1 MHSELNV
8 LYYRLVEITGEIQ
21 QNNFTSID
29 IEEFFGS
36 EEKKEEFSTELV
48 VLSQNEAAVLAKL
61 IHFLKDDAP
70 DTLMGIMDRFA
81 DMERLVANITH
92 FPSLL
97 ERQIIMGETRTQ
109 HTLIEGLLTHRDG
122 DKMLHLP
129 SKAILGKGFL
139 VAKYHTF
146 IAMYRIAVNAGM
158 DPKDAQEVYNAAS
171 TILFTIMVEDVY
183 LDLIDDQSIAI
194 DIRRQIAFSL
204 IVLWEHRYDQNVSDV
219 APVLQTVWE
228 ARRNLAPAFG
238 TMVGTS
244 ELLLISI
251 QMDET
256 WTAFLRERLSDKDV
270 SQAMEEFLFGLSYEQ
285 IQTLRRILRER
296 GIAAIGR
303 DEISTFLEQEI
314 KIDVASDL
322 RDFYMQYTVR
332 RDNARTRKRLQIQGP
347 HNTLEDHY
355 MRFVLERNKEKQEND
370 SE

>member
-1 MHSELNV
+1 M
-8 LYYRLVEITGEIQ
+8 LYYKLVEMADDMHQED
-21 QNNFTSID
+21 FTHID
-29 IEEFFGS
+29 IEEFFDS
-36 EEKKEEFSTELV
+36 DETKEKFSTELV
-48 VLSQNEAAVLAKL
+48 VLSQDEAAVLAKL
-61 IHFLKDDAP
+61 IHFLKDDDP
-70 DTLMGIMDRFA
+70 DTLLGIMDRFA
-81 DMERLVANITH
+81 DLERLVANITH

-97 ERQIIMGETRTQ
+97 ERQIILGETRTQ

-129 SKAILGKGFL
+129 SKATLGKGFL
-139 VAKYHTF
+139 VTKYHTF
-146 IAMYRIAVNAGM
+146 ISMYRIAVNSGM
-158 DPKDAQEVYNAAS
+158 DSKDIQEVYQAAS
-171 TILFTIMVEDVY
+171 TILFTIMAEDVY
-183 LDLIDDQSIAI
+183 LDLIDDQTIPV
-194 DIRRQIAFSL
+194 DIRREIAFSL

-219 APVLQTVWE
+219 APVLRTVWE

-251 QMDET
+251 QMDES
-256 WTAFLRERLSDKDV
+256 WTAFLREKLSEKDV

-285 IQTLRRILRER
+285 IQTLRKILRER

-332 RDNARTRKRLQIQGP
+332 RDNARVRKRLKIPGP
-347 HNTLEDHY
+347 CHTLEDHY
-355 MRFVLERNKEKQEND
+355 MRFILERNKEKQQD
-370 SE
+370 VSE

>member
-1 MHSELNV
+1 MQQDGYTNVDIDEFYEL
-8 LYYRLVEITGEIQ
+8 
-21 QNNFTSID
+21 
-29 IEEFFGS
+29 
-36 EEKKEEFSTELV
+36 EEKEEKFSTELV
-48 VLSQNEAAVLAKL
+48 VLSENEAAVLAKL

-70 DTLMGIMDRFA
+70 DTLLGIMDRFA
-81 DMERLVANITH
+81 DMERLVANIAH

-97 ERQIIMGETRTQ
+97 EQQIIMGETRTQ
-109 HTLIEGLLTHRDG
+109 HTLAEGLLTHRDG

-139 VAKYHTF
+139 VTKYHTF
-146 IAMYRIAVNAGM
+146 IAMYRIAVTAGM
-158 DPKDAQEVYNAAS
+158 DKKDYQEVYNTAS
-171 TILFTIMVEDVY
+171 AILFTIMLEDVY
-183 LDLIDDQSIAI
+183 LDLIDDQTLPL

-204 IVLWEHRYDQNVSDV
+204 IVLWEHRYDPTVTDA
-219 APVLQTVWE
+219 APVLQAVWE

-251 QMDET
+251 QMDEN
-256 WTAFLRERLSDKDV
+256 WTAFLREKLKDTDV

-285 IQTLRRILRER
+285 IQTLRNILRER

-303 DEISTFLEQEI
+303 DEISSFLEQEV

-332 RDNARTRKRLQIQGP
+332 RDNARARKRLKIPGP

-355 MRFVLERNKEKQEND
+355 MRFILEKNKEKQQNV
-370 SE
+370 SK

>member
-1 MHSELNV
+1 M
-8 LYYRLVEITGEIQ
+8 LYYRFVEMTENMQ
-21 QNNFTSID
+21 QEDFTQVDID
-29 IEEFFGS
+29 EFFES
-36 EEKKEEFSTELV
+36 DEKQEEFSTELV
-48 VLSQNEAAVLAKL
+48 VLSESEAAVLAKL
-61 IHFLKDDAP
+61 IHFLKDDDP
-70 DTLMGIMDRFA
+70 NTLLGIMERFA

-109 HTLIEGLLTHRDG
+109 HTLIEGLLAHRDG

-139 VAKYHTF
+139 VTKYHTF
-146 IAMYRIAVNAGM
+146 ISMYRIAVNAGM
-158 DPKDAQEVYNAAS
+158 PHKDAQEVYKAAS
-171 TILFTIMVEDVY
+171 IILFTIMAEDVY
-183 LDLIDDQSIAI
+183 LDLLDEQTLPL
-194 DIRRQIAFSL
+194 DIRQEIAYSL
-204 IVLWEHRYDQNVSDV
+204 IVLWEHRYDHTVYDA
-219 APVLQTVWE
+219 APVLQAVWE

-251 QMDET
+251 QMDEN
-256 WTAFLRERLSDKDV
+256 WTAFLREKLSDKDV

-285 IQTLRRILRER
+285 IQTLRTILRER

-322 RDFYMQYTVR
+322 RDFYMQYPVR
-332 RDNARTRKRLQIQGP
+332 RDNARVRKRLQIPGP
-347 HNTLEDHY
+347 HHTLEDHY
-355 MRFVLERNKEKQEND
+355 MRFILERNKEKQQD
-370 SE
+370 VSE

>member
-1 MHSELNV
+1 M
-8 LYYRLVEITGEIQ
+8 
-21 QNNFTSID
+21 
-29 IEEFFGS
+29 
-36 EEKKEEFSTELV
+36 KKIVTL
-48 VLSQNEAAVLAKL
+48 LLAVAMLL
-61 IHFLKDDAP
+61 
-70 DTLMGIMDRFA
+70 T
-81 DMERLVANITH
+81 LVACGNGSKDTTAN
-92 FPSLL
+92 
-97 ERQIIMGETRTQ
+97 GEETTASQ
-109 HTLIEGLLTHRDG
+109 AVESKDPLT
-122 DKMLHLP
+122 
-129 SKAILGKGFL
+129 
-139 VAKYHTF
+139 
-146 IAMYRIAVNAGM
+146 
-158 DPKDAQEVYNAAS
+158 
-171 TILFTIMVEDVY
+171 
-183 LDLIDDQSIAI
+183 
-194 DIRRQIAFSL
+194 
-204 IVLWEHRYDQNVSDV
+204 
-219 APVLQTVWE
+219 VLQTVWE

>member
-1 MHSELNV
+1 M
-8 LYYRLVEITGEIQ
+8 Q
-21 QNNFTSID
+21 QNDFTPID
-29 IEEFFGS
+29 VDEFFDPD
-36 EEKKEEFSTELV
+36 EKEKEFSTELV
-48 VLSQNEAAVLAKL
+48 VLSQSETAVLAKL
-61 IHFLKDDAP
+61 INFLKDDDP

-81 DMERLVANITH
+81 DMERLVANITR

-109 HTLIEGLLTHRDG
+109 YTLVEGLLTHRDG

-139 VAKYHTF
+139 VTKYHTF
-146 IAMYRIAVNAGM
+146 IAMYRIAVIAGM
-158 DPKDAQEVYNAAS
+158 EPKDAQEVYTAAS
-171 TILFTIMVEDVY
+171 AILFTIMLEDVY
-183 LDLIDDQSIAI
+183 LDLIDDQSISL
-194 DIRRQIAFSL
+194 DIRRQIAFAL
-204 IVLWEHRYDQNVSDV
+204 IVLWEHRHDPNVTAA
-219 APVLQTVWE
+219 APVLQSVWE

-251 QMDET
+251 QMDEN
-256 WTAFLRERLSDKDV
+256 WTAFLRERLGDKDV

-285 IQTLRRILRER
+285 IQTLRNILRER

-303 DEISTFLEQEI
+303 DEISSFLQQEV

-332 RDNARTRKRLQIQGP
+332 RDNARARRRLKIPGP

-355 MRFVLERNKEKQEND
+355 MHFILERNKERQQDVAK
-370 SE
+370 